1 MGQPVHIHHGE
12 NRKVERSYRLDRHKK
27 FKSKEE
33 LLRAVRK
40 YRYNISR
47 KVLDFKST
55 NEVFKGAQGKSVG
68 KDLH

>member
-47 KVLDFKST
+47 KVLGFKST
-55 NEVFKGAQGKSVG
+55 NEVFKAAQGKSVG

>member
-47 KVLDFKST
+47 KVLGFKST